1 MQKHKTDILHRN
13 KKEPLEDA
21 DHGFEEESEIEG
33 FGKSKVEC
41 ICPGCG
47 KMHVMKMRWIGRGVP
62 RKFCQ
67 HCRDCETPIDEEN

>member
-1 MQKHKTDILHRN
+1 MESQEPNTCRKHRP
-13 KKEPLEDA
+13 EPLEDA
-21 DHGFEEESEIEG
+21 DHEFVEVLETEG
-33 FGKSKVEC
+33 LGKSKVEC

-67 HCRDCETPIDEEN
+67 SCRDRETPLDDDD

>member
-1 MQKHKTDILHRN
+1 MARHKPDN
-13 KKEPLEDA
+13 FSKPKQEPLEDA
-21 DHGFEEESEIEG
+21 DTEFDELSGVEG

-47 KMHVMKMRWIGRGVP
+47 KMHAMKMRWIGRGVP

-67 HCRDCETPIDEEN
+67 SCRDRETPLDNED